1 LKDGDGVSHFL
12 LWWFSLISKCNCVD
26 TIAPGTFISRPIIN
40 LPLFSFKKK
49 EKEKEKEGG
58 GRSGGSPIHKI

>member
-26 TIAPGTFISRPIIN
+26 TIAPGTFISRPTIN
-40 LPLFSFKKK
+40 LPPFSFKKE
-49 EKEKEKEGG
+49 EKEKEKKGG